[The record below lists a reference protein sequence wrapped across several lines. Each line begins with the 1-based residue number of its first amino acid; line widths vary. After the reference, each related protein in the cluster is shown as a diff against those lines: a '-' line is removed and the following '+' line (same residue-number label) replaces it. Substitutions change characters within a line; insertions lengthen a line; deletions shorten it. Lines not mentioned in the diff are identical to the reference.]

1 MEIGKS
7 EFVID
12 YYKIGLNLHRMKNFY
27 RFFGPGMLVAVG
39 YMDPGNWATDMA
51 GGARYEYKL
60 LFVILLSN
68 VFAMFLQHSAIRLG
82 VVTGLDLAEACK
94 RYFNQKFNFLLWLL
108 CEIAII
114 AMDLAEVL
122 GSAIALKLLFGIP
135 MSYGVAITAL
145 DVFLILFLFEK
156 KMKVTEIFISSLIF
170 IILCCFGVEL
180 FLSKPHI
187 PSLLNGFLPSSEILF
202 NSDMR
207 WIAVGIL
214 GATVMPHN
222 LYLHSNIIKQKNTD
236 SNIKHTLKFGTID
249 STMSL
254 LIAFFINAG
263 ILVLAASAFYKNG
276 IVVSEIE
283 EAYKILDPILGVNFA
298 STLFAIALL
307 ASGQNATITG
317 TMAGQIVMEGFL
329 NWKLKPWVRRLITR
343 GLAIIPA
350 WILLH
355 FYGEGSTTDLLVL
368 SQVILSLQLGFAV
381 IPLVYFTSNRVI
393 MGSEF
398 ANPTWLKWLL
408 WAISFVIIGFNMTLL
423 FG

>member
-1 MEIGKS
+1 M
-7 EFVID
+7 
-12 YYKIGLNLHRMKNFY
+12 NLRNFK

-39 YMDPGNWATDMA
+39 YMDPGNWATDLA

-60 LFVILLSN
+60 LFVILISN
-68 VFAMFLQHSAIRLG
+68 IFAMFLQHTAIRLG
-82 VVTGLDLAEACK
+82 VVTGKDLAECCRLYFH
-94 RYFNQKFNFLLWLL
+94 RYFNYFLWFI

-135 MSYGVAITAL
+135 LTYGVAITAL

-156 KMKVTEIFISSLIF
+156 KMRITEIFISSLIF
-170 IILCCFGVEL
+170 VVLCCFGVEL
-180 FLSKPHI
+180 FLSQPHL
-187 PSLLNGFLPSSEILF
+187 PSLMTGFIPTSDVFFNGE
-202 NSDMR
+202 MR

-222 LYLHSNIIKQKNTD
+222 LYLHSSIIKLKHTDGDIKNTM
-236 SNIKHTLKFGTID
+236 KYGTID
-249 STMSL
+249 STLSL
-254 LIAFFINAG
+254 LVAFFINAG
-263 ILVLAASAFYKNG
+263 ILILAASVFFKHG
-276 IVVSEIE
+276 LVVSEIE
-283 EAYKILDPILGVNFA
+283 EAYKILDPLLGVGFA
-298 STLFAIALL
+298 SILFGVALL

-329 NWKLKPWVRRLITR
+329 NLKMKPWLRRLVTR
-343 GLAIIPA
+343 SLAIIPA
-350 WILLH
+350 WVLLH
-355 FYGEGSTTDLLVL
+355 YFGEKSTTDLLVF

-393 MGSEF
+393 MGSEYV
-398 ANPTWLKWLL
+398 NPRWLKWTL
-408 WAISFVIIGFNMTLL
+408 WIISAVIIGFNMTLL